1 MTVELIY
8 DADCPNVAQARTLL
22 IRAFTRTG
30 VSARWL
36 EWERSAPGSP
46 AYAKPYGSPTILVDG
61 KDVAA
66 TDSISG
72 SGACRVYSNAE
83 GGLSAV
89 PPLETICAA
98 MLKAAPVDPLKK
110 TRWQTLAAASP
121 ALGLAFLPKLVCP
134 LCFPAYAA
142 LLGALGLEFVDYT
155 PWLLPL
161 TATFLTIALG
171 VLAVQARRS
180 GSIAALLLGLAAS
193 TIVLIGKFYFEYD
206 WLTTGGVVL
215 LIIAIFLG
223 NRFRSITMPACPA
236 CVPGGSN
243 PQVKAH

>member
-22 IRAFTRTG
+22 IRAFARTG

-46 AYAKPYGSPTILVDG
+46 AYAKSYGSPTILVDG

-66 TDSISG
+66 TDSVSG
-72 SGACRVYSNAE
+72 SGACRVYGNAE

-89 PPLETICAA
+89 PPLETVCAA

-110 TRWQTLAAASP
+110 TRWQAFAAAFP

-171 VLAVQARRS
+171 VLALQARRS
-180 GSIAALLLGLAAS
+180 SKVTGLLLGLAAS
-193 TIVLIGKFYFEYD
+193 MVVLSGKFYFEND
-206 WLTTGGVVL
+206 WLTTVGVVL
-215 LIIAIFLG
+215 LIVAIFLG
-223 NRFRSITMPACPA
+223 NRSRSITLPACPA

-243 PQVKAH
+243 PQIKAH